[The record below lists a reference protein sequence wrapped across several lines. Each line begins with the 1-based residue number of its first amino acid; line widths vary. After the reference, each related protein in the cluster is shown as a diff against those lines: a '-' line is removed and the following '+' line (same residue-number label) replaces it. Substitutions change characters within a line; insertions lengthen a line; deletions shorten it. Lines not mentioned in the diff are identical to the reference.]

1 MKNEFIEKLKKES
14 PRMLQ
19 FQYETLKRHIELKE
33 SSIYS
38 DILDVDGNKT
48 VSPASLTDKKRIT
61 ARYDYF
67 GICIDALDLE
77 EQMQEQSQITE
88 ADAIKAN
95 YERVKREI
103 TLLMFHMET
112 LKVLIES
119 KRTQIDIDLSKCL
132 ADEESIKVRYE
143 YYTLRQ
149 EAIMVQSEIN
159 AKESLIAKYE
169 PHVDRGKKEIR
180 QLDDTEIDE
189 VVSEMM
195 DLVLTGADKQKAVQ
209 WRNDWEAR
217 HVVGIEQRFDFYTGI
232 KRFIAQIKG

>member
-1 MKNEFIEKLKKES
+1 
-14 PRMLQ
+14 MLQ

-33 SSIYS
+33 GSIYS

-77 EQMQEQSQITE
+77 EQMQEQTQISD

-112 LKVLIES
+112 LKALIES
-119 KRTQIDIDLSKCL
+119 KRTQIDIDLSKCMEN
-132 ADEESIKVRYE
+132 EESIKVRYD
-143 YYTLRQ
+143 YLSYRR
-149 EAIMVQSEIN
+149 EAIMVQAEID
-159 AKESLIAKYE
+159 AKESLIAEYE
-169 PHVDRGKKEIR
+169 KHVDRTKKEVR
-180 QLDDTEIDE
+180 PVSDTEIDQAIA
-189 VVSEMM
+189 EMM
-195 DLVLTGADKQKAVQ
+195 DLPLTGSDKQKAVH

-217 HVVGIEQRFDFYTGI
+217 HITGIEPRFDFYTGI
-232 KRFIAQIKG
+232 KNFIAQIKK